1 MALSDLAA
9 FLAGAGAVVALYAAV
24 AVAIDRGW
32 VRPRYRLQAATLLLA
47 GLLAR
52 IAIDPELPQSTGLE
66 DAGVAAAAAGPT
78 LGDEVYY
85 VCLPLIAVCI
95 LCVCLRA
102 VEVVMRRG
110 WVPVRVHERRGHL
123 GRREYV

>member
-32 VRPRYRLQAATLLLA
+32 VRPGYRLQAATLLLA

-52 IAIDPELPQSTGLE
+52 IAINPE
-66 DAGVAAAAAGPT
+66 V
-78 LGDEVYY
+78 
-85 VCLPLIAVCI
+85 
-95 LCVCLRA
+95 
-102 VEVVMRRG
+102 
-110 WVPVRVHERRGHL
+110 
-123 GRREYV
+123 